1 MKKQVKREIVISQQT
16 EKTEGINPIGVLV
29 KTRRLLGDDGTPV
42 STKIG
47 ALILGE
53 QILEDLK
60 NQIKDLSEQLETT
73 TYEDILKALIEEGVL
88 HSEDEVPVFTV
99 INKKGEKVTKAL
111 TTTTTKSLNMDA
123 FKEAI
128 KDPDVFKALPE
139 EFKKTD
145 IQGKPFF
152 TSLYKAGKLGP
163 VYEGYFSME
172 DSIKNTL
179 KTIKLKGGE
188 E

>member
-16 EKTEGINPIGVLV
+16 EKAEGINPIGVLV

-73 TYEDILKALIEEGVL
+73 SYEDILKALREEGVL
-88 HSEDEVPVFTV
+88 HTPDQVF
-99 INKKGEKVTKAL
+99 L
-111 TTTTTKSLNMDA
+111 
-123 FKEAI
+123 
-128 KDPDVFKALPE
+128 
-139 EFKKTD
+139 
-145 IQGKPFF
+145 
-152 TSLYKAGKLGP
+152 LYKDL
-163 VYEGYFSME
+163 
-172 DSIKNTL
+172 
-179 KTIKLKGGE
+179 
-188 E
+188 